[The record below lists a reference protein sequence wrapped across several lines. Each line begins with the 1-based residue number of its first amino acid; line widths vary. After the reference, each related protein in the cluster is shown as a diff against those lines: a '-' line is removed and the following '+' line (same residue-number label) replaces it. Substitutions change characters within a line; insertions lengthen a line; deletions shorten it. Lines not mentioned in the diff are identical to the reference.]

1 MSELNELKKELDAL
15 RVEAVMLRCR
25 VEDVLDKIKGDAL
38 DKIKEDQESTGKEA
52 LNE

>member
-25 VEDVLDKIKGDAL
+25 VEDVLDKIKEFQ
-38 DKIKEDQESTGKEA
+38 KSTKKEA
-52 LNE
+52 ANE

>member
-25 VEDVLDKIKGDAL
+25 VEDAL
-38 DKIKEDQESTGKEA
+38 DKIKEDQESIGKEA
-52 LNE
+52 ANE

>member
-1 MSELNELKKELDAL
+1 MDELNELKKELDAL

-25 VEDVLDKIKGDAL
+25 VEEAMDIIKGDAL

-52 LNE
+52 PNE